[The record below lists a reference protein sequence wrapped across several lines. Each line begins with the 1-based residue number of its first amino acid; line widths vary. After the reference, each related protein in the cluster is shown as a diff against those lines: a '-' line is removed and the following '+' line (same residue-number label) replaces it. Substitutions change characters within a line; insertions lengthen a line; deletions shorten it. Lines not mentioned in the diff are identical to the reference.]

1 MTLHPA
7 IAAAPPHSN
16 RRASGPAVPLCSLPI
31 DQRAD
36 LFLRVPLQFATPTVQ
51 ILVRRPSK
59 SVRATQHLFA
69 SDASVFQ
76 LSFLPIDKRADLF
89 LGGAGAICHP
99 DRSDTCAEAI
109 VSDDA
114 DDVRADQVEGVDGKK
129 D

>member
-1 MTLHPA
+1 ML
-7 IAAAPPHSN
+7 
-16 RRASGPAVPLCSLPI
+16 LCSLPV
-31 DQRAD
+31 DKRVE
-36 LFLRVPLQFATPTVQ
+36 LFLERPAPICHPTVQ
-51 ILVRRPSK
+51 ILVQRPSK

-69 SDASVFQ
+69 SVASVFH
-76 LSFLPIDKRADLF
+76 LSSLPIAKRSDLF
-89 LGGAGAICHP
+89 LVGPGPICHP

>member
-7 IAAAPPHSN
+7 TARAPPH
-16 RRASGPAVPLCSLPI
+16 RGRASGPAVPLCSLPI

-69 SDASVFQ
+69 LDASVFQ
-76 LSFLPIDKRADLF
+76 LSFLPVDKRADLF
-89 LGGAGAICHP
+89 LGGPGAICHP

>member
-7 IAAAPPHSN
+7 TAPAPPHSN
-16 RRASGPAVPLCSLPI
+16 RASGPAVPLCSLPI

-69 SDASVFQ
+69 SGASVFQ
-76 LSFLPIDKRADLF
+76 LSSLPIDKRADLF
-89 LGGAGAICHP
+89 LGGPGAICHP

>member
-1 MTLHPA
+1 M
-7 IAAAPPHSN
+7 
-16 RRASGPAVPLCSLPI
+16 PLCSLPVNK
-31 DQRAD
+31 RAD
-36 LFLRVPLQFATPTVQ
+36 LFLERRGPICHPTAQ
-51 ILVRRPSK
+51 ILLRRPSK

-69 SDASVFQ
+69 SGASVFQ
-76 LSFLPIDKRADLF
+76 LSSLPIDKRADLF
-89 LGGAGAICHP
+89 LEGASAICHP

>member
-7 IAAAPPHSN
+7 TAPAPPHSN
-16 RRASGPAVPLCSLPI
+16 PASGPAVPLCSLPI

-36 LFLRVPLQFATPTVQ
+36 LFLPLPLQFATPTVQ

-69 SDASVFQ
+69 LDAFVFQ
-76 LSFLPIDKRADLF
+76 LSFLPVDKRADLF
-89 LGGAGAICHP
+89 LGGPGAICHP